1 MKEFNYPFNFS
12 DMKLQ
17 KENIERE
24 ILVDWEYGFSTRVAI
39 SENIGS
45 TQEVSLRFETK
56 APSPVNSLIKH
67 SSICFF
73 FSREAI
79 LELSDAMRSFCDA
92 LDEKRILASN
102 QKVGSSKTLP
112 DLKLTDKEKSILKK
126 RFGIELDEEVGS
138 TIQDN
143 FEIARLRIRKIEEA
157 SKTSRKQKKK

>member
-1 MKEFNYPFNFS
+1 MKP
-12 DMKLQ
+12 Q

-24 ILVDWEYGFSTRVAI
+24 ILIDWEYGFATRVVI

-56 APSPVNSLIKH
+56 SPSPVNSLIKH

-73 FSREAI
+73 FSREEI
-79 LELSDAMRSFCDA
+79 LELSDSMRSFCDA

-102 QKVGSSKTLP
+102 QKAGSSKNLSN
-112 DLKLTDKEKSILKK
+112 LKLTDKEKSILKK

-143 FEIARLRIRKIEEA
+143 FEIARLRIRKIESA